1 MANIGLN
8 AGKNTAVCAAKTI
21 NRLFGVAYREQLIPL
36 QVFRVPTGQKIN
48 DLSLSFINI
57 LAFIDHQVAKSLQVA
72 FANRRMIPQ
81 QSFCAALQ
89 IVVGQCA
96 ALLLRPVPALRHQ
109 AEPFAEV
116 RRNPLH
122 LQVEQYTP
130 VLLRRR
136 FATADRFAEVP
147 AAAQSLQWNF
157 QSIKQRDIVCRLI
170 DPACHFQPIGPD
182 LGQRSLG
189 FVQFSLLGNP
199 AEQFLIAVFQ

>member
-1 MANIGLN
+1 M
-8 AGKNTAVCAAKTI
+8 
-21 NRLFGVAYREQLIPL
+21 
-36 QVFRVPTGQKIN
+36 
-48 DLSLSFINI
+48 SFVDV
-57 LAFIDHQVAKSLQVA
+57 LAFIDHQVAESLQVA

-96 ALLLRPVPALRHQ
+96 ALLFCSVPALRHQ

-170 DPACHFQPIGPD
+170 DPACRFQPIGPD

-199 AEQFLIAVFQ
+199 AEQFLIAVFQYRSGILRRFRRTRPQH